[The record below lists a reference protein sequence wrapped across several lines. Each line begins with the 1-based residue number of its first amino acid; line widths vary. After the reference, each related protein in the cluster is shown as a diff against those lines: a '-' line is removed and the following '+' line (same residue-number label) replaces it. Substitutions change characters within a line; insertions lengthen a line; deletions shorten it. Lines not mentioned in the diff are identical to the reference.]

1 MISGK
6 AHRNRCA
13 WFIVVMLSLL
23 PGCIMKIDHTKVK
36 KIRLDSTHK
45 SPVTATSNDHTITVW
60 VHGTRLFGSSTF
72 EKEFNNQ
79 PGLKK
84 ASLVGPCKLK
94 TIAQALMNASPE
106 CFNPEQFYLF
116 GWDGKLTNAARKQ
129 AAEQLYRELKNL
141 STEYRKTHRVSPC
154 LRLMAHSHGGNV
166 ILNLATID
174 DSENDKLEIDQV
186 ILLACPVQ
194 ESTKK
199 LIHDPRFKQVFS
211 LYSRLD
217 MYQIIDPQGL
227 HPSNPNRFPIFSER
241 TFDHD
246 TKLIQSKIRVNKRG
260 LTHYEFVQQDFL
272 NNLPHIINVLSH
284 WHEQDPHLGAV
295 AKKLL
300 AINTN

>member
-1 MISGK
+1 MISRSAGESL
-6 AHRNRCA
+6 RI
-13 WFIVVMLSLL
+13 WFVVFMLCLV

-36 KIRLDSTHK
+36 KVRLDSNYKQPAKINPT
-45 SPVTATSNDHTITVW
+45 DHTITVW

-72 EKEFNNQ
+72 LKEFDNK

-94 TIAQALMNASPE
+94 TIALALTNAAPDCFDPE
-106 CFNPEQFYLF
+106 HFYLF
-116 GWDGKLTNAARKQ
+116 GWDGKLTNAARKE
-129 AAEQLYRELKNL
+129 AAEHLYRDLKNL
-141 STEYRKTHRVSPC
+141 SADYKKQYHVTPR
-154 LRLMAHSHGGNV
+154 LRLMSHSHGGNV
-166 ILNLATID
+166 ILNLAAID
-174 DSENDKLEIDQV
+174 DPEKEKLEIDQV

-194 ESTKK
+194 ECTKK
-199 LIHDPRFKQVFS
+199 FIHDARFKQVFS

-227 HPSNPNRFPIFSER
+227 HPSSPNRFPIFSER

-272 NNLPHIINVLSH
+272 NNLPHILTILSH
-284 WHEQDPHLGAV
+284 WHEQDPHLGAS